1 MGDPFSFL
9 QRMANLVGFLLILGL
24 GTSFASEESDLT
36 AKAMNAYRQGNY
48 DVAIDCFDKLIQL
61 HVTDSYLGRGKTY
74 FAKKAYDKAIAD
86 FDEAIQRRPSA
97 IAFRFRGEAYSRI
110 GAYEKAVSDYSQAI
124 QRDPSNVYLY
134 LDRANA
140 YFFNREF
147 STARIDCNTAIMLL
161 TKNSGEKQSLALA
174 YCIKG
179 QTYASENN
187 DDCFTNFEKA
197 IQINPKDCLPYLSRA
212 HAFAVNGKLSQAID
226 DYNIAIQLDPTNAAL
241 YANRAEIDARKGDY
255 AKGIEDCNKGIKI
268 DPYCGLAYDRLA
280 WILAVCPDPKIRDGK
295 KALEN
300 AKKACELTA
309 WKKPQCLDT
318 LAAAYAETGDFEEAV
333 TWEQKAIELDLKDKD
348 LKESQERLE
357 LYKQKKHFPF
367 SKGVTH

>member
-1 MGDPFSFL
+1 MK
-9 QRMANLVGFLLILGL
+9 QMIYLVGFLLILGL
-24 GTSFASEESDLT
+24 GACFGSEESDLT
-36 AKAMNAYRQGNY
+36 TNAMNAYRLGNY

-61 HVTDSYLGRGKTY
+61 NVTDSYLGRGKTY

-86 FDEAIQRRPSA
+86 FDKAIQRRPSA
-97 IAFRFRGEAYSRI
+97 IAFQFRGEAYSRI
-110 GAYEKAVSDYSQAI
+110 GDYEKAASDYTQAI
-124 QRDPSNVYLY
+124 QLDPSNSYLYVERANVYL
-134 LDRANA
+134 
-140 YFFNREF
+140 FNRQF

-161 TKNSGEKQSLALA
+161 TENSDLKQSLALA

-187 DDCFTNFEKA
+187 DECFTNFEKA

-212 HAFAVNGKLSQAID
+212 HVFAIKGKLSQAID
-226 DYNIAIQLDPTNAAL
+226 DYNIARQLDPTNAVV
-241 YANRAEIDARKGDY
+241 YAKIAEIDARKGEY

-318 LAAAYAETGDFEEAV
+318 LAAAYAETGEYEEAV
-333 TWEQKAIELDLKDKD
+333 TWEQKAIDSSSKDADLKGF
-348 LKESQERLE
+348 QERLE
-357 LYKQKKHFPF
+357 LYKQKKPF
-367 SKGVTH
+367 RILKEVTH